1 MNMTITESDKRLLS
15 FLAAVLLLLLLVF
28 LVLRPLA
35 DKNSDLKRQI
45 TAAKD
50 QEVVMDLG
58 AALAEDAGTVEEET
72 GEQLEETLKRYYQN
86 LQSQDAEKMVTT
98 LLLNHRMQI
107 KNLTVTMPDTKSD
120 LKWYQYSEKAATEI
134 AGEEKIEGQTGIYAV
149 RVLGGAEG
157 SRADMLTLL
166 TDISENYPAIS
177 IAAVEWVEN
186 TGSLTLTLEI
196 YMCK

>member
-58 AALAEDAGTVEEET
+58 AALAEDAGTVEEVYEPFLIME
-72 GEQLEETLKRYYQN
+72 GFIKRTPRGREATDLAYRH
-86 LQSQDAEKMVTT
+86 LGRTRFGFSSDAPGLFDEVGT
-98 LLLNHRMQI
+98 
-107 KNLTVTMPDTKSD
+107 
-120 LKWYQYSEKAATEI
+120 
-134 AGEEKIEGQTGIYAV
+134 
-149 RVLGGAEG
+149 
-157 SRADMLTLL
+157 
-166 TDISENYPAIS
+166 
-177 IAAVEWVEN
+177 
-186 TGSLTLTLEI
+186 
-196 YMCK
+196 